1 MVRRVTATEAR
12 VHLGALLRAVSDR
25 GETVAIE
32 QNGRLVALLTP
43 PNSAAIGPTPPVDAG
58 WQAWWDLCA
67 EGPAAQVADWRA
79 LAEESYDR

>member
-12 VHLGALLRAVSDR
+12 VHLGALLRAVTER

-32 QNGRLVALLTP
+32 QNGRLAAWLSPPGAL
-43 PNSAAIGPTPPVDAG
+43 AASHPAVVDGA

-67 EGPAAQVADWRA
+67 EGEPAEIGNWRE
-79 LAEESYDR
+79 LLEESYER